1 MMIILLRWLKWE
13 KYEKSKKKES
23 EREREKSWSRKLSE
37 ENVNNFK
44 AILGLVQIK
53 EPQMAAR
60 RSFQKMNYF

>member
-1 MMIILLRWLKWE
+1 MMIILLRWLKLE
-13 KYEKSKKKES
+13 KYEKSQ
-23 EREREKSWSRKLSE
+23 EREILEQRVIWREC
-37 ENVNNFK
+37 VNNFK